1 MLTRS
6 SFVSSRL
13 NFLTPLSIFIF
24 SLIFSAPI
32 SFGTVEAQ
40 EVLSII
46 TEPENGTSRC
56 DRQIDLSSD
65 INRDGVNDI
74 AEMYIDTKGLW
85 QVAFYDAI
93 RGTVLRNFSDNSLA
107 CGYDSTFSVGDIT
120 GDGVPDVVLGEGY
133 YYHDYVSGTG
143 ACVLV
148 KDGATGAEI
157 YKSQAEFK
165 GSGCGA
171 KLQVTDL
178 DRDGRSELIVME
190 RDASDG
196 GALFVLKYDPALQ
209 TLTQSCRALVDRES
223 LGSITSFYAGPDS
236 NGDGYGDLFIGLPEA
251 SSKTGMVMAINGRTC
266 QELKRIDGPAVGAEL
281 GLKIF
286 ATGDE
291 NGDGRAEY
299 QVLAKDLLF
308 TGRGSNGD
316 LYRASAVKADY
327 TNQFSGSGD
336 LNFDGVLDLVRRPN
350 YESSC
355 QILSGATGDEI
366 GHIGIGDEEFIER
379 IGKMLNASGDDWQR
393 YVSIYGINS
402 HHRFD
407 INRDEIADLLTLVSI
422 PFYNNAIGRRDYRAY
437 LVALSGACPIQA
449 EMKILARD
457 GWAVAEGANRIEI
470 SAKVCGKSSLLGAY
484 KLTHGGTLFTPHDD
498 GKDGDSISG
507 DGIYTSAVTY
517 GMGAQPISIVGKV
530 LNEVLIPVSVA
541 QSVIAV
547 KNYVVAAV
555 PYGWIDSEGGAD
567 IPLVWNSPTT
577 QISAPFPIK
586 FYNGRYSD
594 LWVSSQGYIVIG
606 ESNEKIDSS
615 SHQRLPTDKHEQRIL
630 APFWGS
636 IGVSGSARLSYKTIG
651 TPGTRQ
657 FVITWEGFEYSNYRE
672 NPSSLS
678 FQVSFD
684 EQSGAIRMN
693 YRQTWAQLGSYAA
706 GAGATSGLQ
715 DNSRLGKTF
724 AHSEPSLPD
733 RTSIIYLIPGDG
745 NGGGGG
751 GGGDN
756 GGGDNGGGG
765 GDNGGGDNGGGGG
778 GGGGGGDNGGG
789 GATPQNLK
797 VSLAIVRS
805 PKTASATM
813 DLLTTDLNTG
823 GLADI
828 SAAQCVFDLYAT
840 EAIASNKITLKYVA
854 SMAAGSGRVSK
865 KLTKLAGITR
875 KMVRDAK
882 GKQRDMKGYLL
893 AQLKC
898 PNQANINSNV
908 VTVASSSTRIPGLQI
923 GALAWLKRVIKAVTS

>member
-1 MLTRS
+1 MSRGVHACIFSTSLNTEDLRMLTRS

-24 SLIFSAPI
+24 SLIFSAPL

-46 TEPENGTSRC
+46 TQPENDTSRC

-85 QVAFYDAI
+85 QVVFYDAI

-299 QVLAKDLLF
+299 QVLAKALLF

-366 GHIGIGDEEFIER
+366 GHIGIGDEAFIER

-470 SAKVCGKSSLLGAY
+470 SAKVCGKPSIGAY

-530 LNEVLIPVSVA
+530 LNEVLIPVSIN
-541 QSVIAV
+541 QSVIAL
-547 KNYVVAAV
+547 KNYVAAAV
-555 PYGWIDSEGGAD
+555 TYAWIDSEGGAEIPGWSFD
-567 IPLVWNSPTT
+567 IQ

-586 FYNGRYSD
+586 FYNGRYTD
-594 LWVSSQGYIVIG
+594 LWVSTSGYVGIG
-606 ESNEKIDSS
+606 ERVEEAGIRRRNN
-615 SHQRLPTDKHEQRIL
+615 RLPSDKQEQRMV
-630 APFWGS
+630 APFWGNLEKS
-636 IGVSGSARLSYKTIG
+636 SSGRLSYKTIG
-651 TPGTRQ
+651 IPGTRQ
-657 FVITWEGFEYSNYRE
+657 FIITWEGFKYE
-672 NPSSLS
+672 NRDSYGNGFPSSLS
-678 FQVSFD
+678 FQVVFD
-684 EQSGAIRMN
+684 EASGAIRMN
-693 YRQTWAQLGSYAA
+693 YRQTWALLGSENA
-706 GAGATSGLQ
+706 GASATSGLQ
-715 DNSRLGKTF
+715 DNSRLGLTYS
-724 AHSEPSLPD
+724 HMEPSLPD

-745 NGGGGG
+745 N
-751 GGGDN
+751 
-756 GGGDNGGGG
+756 
-765 GDNGGGDNGGGGG
+765 GGGG

-813 DLLTTDLNTG
+813 DFLTTDLNTG

-875 KMVRDAK
+875 KRVRDAK
-882 GKQRDMKGYLL
+882 GKQRDVRGYLL

-908 VTVASSSTRIPGLQI
+908 VTVASVRTRIAGVQI
-923 GALAWLKRVIKAVTS
+923 GALAWLKRVIRAVTR

>member
-24 SLIFSAPI
+24 SLIFSAPL

-46 TEPENGTSRC
+46 TQPENVTSWC

-85 QVAFYDAI
+85 QVVFYDAI

-157 YKSQAEFK
+157 YKSQAEFN

-190 RDASDG
+190 RDAFDG

-366 GHIGIGDEEFIER
+366 GHIGIGDEAFIER

-530 LNEVLIPVSVA
+530 LNEVLIPVSIA

-555 PYGWIDSEGGAD
+555 PYGWVDSEGGAD

-751 GGGDN
+751 GGG
-756 GGGDNGGGG
+756 
-765 GDNGGGDNGGGGG
+765 
-778 GGGGGGDNGGG
+778 GGDNGGG